1 MYLTAWGH
9 DFHSRLKQSSQSI
22 FLKHWIVCKKLL
34 EKVDPRNEV
43 EDRNTEKFN
52 DLTAFFLFI
61 LFNTVISPLK
71 SLNKAESELFTS

>member
-1 MYLTAWGH
+1 M
-9 DFHSRLKQSSQSI
+9 
-22 FLKHWIVCKKLL
+22 LL
-34 EKVDPRNEV
+34 EKADPRNEV

-52 DLTAFFLFI
+52 DLTAIFLLL